1 MISDKLEKTAKL
13 LDELSSVVRE
23 LVTDVEGTAT
33 ATPPE
38 EEKKPKTPT
47 LEDVRT
53 VLAEI
58 SRSGK
63 TAEMKALLGKF
74 GATRLSEVKAEDYT
88 SLLSAAKEL
97 KDA

>member
-1 MISDKLEKTAKL
+1 MKDEKLMKVAKL
-13 LDELSSVVRE
+13 LTELASVVNE
-23 LVTDVEGTAT
+23 LAEGEDKEVSVA
-33 ATPPE
+33 PVV
-38 EEKKPKTPT
+38 EEKPKAPT

-97 KDA
+97 QNA

>member
-23 LVTDVEGTAT
+23 LVTEVEGTAT
-33 ATPPE
+33 VTPE

-63 TAEMKALLGKF
+63 TTEMKALLGKY
-74 GATRLSEVKAEDYT
+74 GATRLSEVKVEDYQ

-97 KDA
+97 QNA

>member
-1 MISDKLEKTAKL
+1 MKDEKLMKVAKL
-13 LDELSSVVRE
+13 LSELASVVNE
-23 LVTDVEGTAT
+23 LAEGEEKEVS
-33 ATPPE
+33 ATPTVAE
-38 EEKKPKTPT
+38 KPKVPT

-88 SLLSAAKEL
+88 SLLSDAKEL

>member
-1 MISDKLEKTAKL
+1 MKDEKLMKVAKL
-13 LDELSSVVRE
+13 LIELASVVNE
-23 LVTDVEGTAT
+23 LAEG
-33 ATPPE
+33 
-38 EEKKPKTPT
+38 EEKEVSTTPVAAEKPKAPT

-63 TAEMKALLGKF
+63 TAEMKALLGKY
-74 GATRLSEVKAEDYT
+74 GATRLSEVKAEDYQ

-97 KDA
+97 QNA

>member
-1 MISDKLEKTAKL
+1 MKDEKLMKVAKL
-13 LDELSSVVRE
+13 LSELASVVNE
-23 LVTDVEGTAT
+23 LAEGEEKEVS
-33 ATPPE
+33 ATPTVAE
-38 EEKKPKTPT
+38 KPKAPT

-63 TAEMKALLGKF
+63 TTEMKALLGKY
-74 GATRLSEVKAEDYT
+74 GATRLSEVKVEDYQ